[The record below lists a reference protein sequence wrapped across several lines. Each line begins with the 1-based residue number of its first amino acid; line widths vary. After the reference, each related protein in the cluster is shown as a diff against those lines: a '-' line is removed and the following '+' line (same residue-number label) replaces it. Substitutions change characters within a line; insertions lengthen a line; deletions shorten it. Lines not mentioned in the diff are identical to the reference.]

1 MAQLRE
7 GSVIKKPTGD
17 EAIAT
22 VNDMPSKVSEL
33 ENDSGY
39 VTNADLED
47 KTELFK
53 ITIGLT
59 QPTSG
64 WWYKEII

>member
-22 VNDMPSKVSEL
+22 VSDIPSKVSEL

-47 KTELFK
+47 ANAPVQIKR
-53 ITIGLT
+53 
-59 QPTSG
+59 
-64 WWYKEII
+64 W